1 MFVKNLET
9 YKSDLNKL
17 NQIKKLYSELQSGL
31 QNGYWLEQFNTLVDG
46 YIEGLKSGID
56 YEEHKGM
63 NCLTC
68 GYSMSLPENETH
80 NGYGFDQLFCTL
92 QQEEVE
98 EKGYC
103 DDYN

>member
-46 YIEGLKSGID
+46 YIEGLKNGID

-68 GYSMSLPENETH
+68 GHSMSIPENETH

>member
-1 MFVKNLET
+1 MKNLET

-46 YIEGLKSGID
+46 YIEGLKNGID

-68 GYSMSLPENETH
+68 GHSISIPENETH

>member
-9 YKSDLNKL
+9 YKSDLKRLNK
-17 NQIKKLYSELQSGL
+17 IKELYSELESGL

-68 GYSMSLPENETH
+68 GYSMSIPADQTH
-80 NGYGFDQLFCTL
+80 DGFDKLFCTIV
-92 QQEEVE
+92 QTEVSEEDCC
-98 EKGYC
+98 KN
-103 DDYN
+103 YN